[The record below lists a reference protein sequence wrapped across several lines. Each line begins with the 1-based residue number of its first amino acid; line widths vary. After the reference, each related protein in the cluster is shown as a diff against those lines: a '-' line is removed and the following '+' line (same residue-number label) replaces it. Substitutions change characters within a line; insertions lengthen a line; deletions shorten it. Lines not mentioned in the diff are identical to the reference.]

1 MQTTTKGRF
10 FMSKQKKTLFRG
22 AATALITPFSGGRID
37 FEAMGRLIERQI
49 KAGVAALVVAGTTG
63 ESATLTDP
71 EKVAL
76 FAFCAE
82 RIGGRVPLIAGVGC
96 ADTAHTVTLS
106 RSACAAGADALLVV
120 TPYYHRPS
128 QAGLQAHFTAVA
140 DAAEKPIILY
150 SVPGRTGVTVSTDT
164 YIALSE
170 HPNIIGVKEASTDMG
185 AVSALIDSC
194 GGRWDVYAG
203 NDDLTVPF
211 LSLGGAG
218 VISVLANVLPGA
230 VADVCRLWSE
240 GKPRLAAARAA
251 RYHCLSRALFAD
263 TNPVPVKSA
272 LAMMGL
278 CREEFRLP
286 LVPLC
291 DSTREHVRL
300 CMQELKLLNE

>member
-1 MQTTTKGRF
+1 
-10 FMSKQKKTLFRG
+10 MSKQKKTLFRG
-22 AATALITPFSGGRID
+22 AATALITPFSNGRID
-37 FEAMGRLIERQI
+37 FEALGNLIERQI
-49 KAGVAALVVAGTTG
+49 KGGIGALVIAGTTG
-63 ESATLTDP
+63 ESATLTDA
-71 EKVAL
+71 EKIAL

-96 ADTAHTVTLS
+96 ADTAHTVTLA

-120 TPYYHRPS
+120 TPYYNRPS

-140 DAAEKPIILY
+140 DAADKPIILY

-194 GGRWDVYAG
+194 GSRLSVYAG

-211 LSLGGAG
+211 LSLGGVG
-218 VISVLANVLPGA
+218 VISVLSNILPGA
-230 VADVCRLWSE
+230 VADVCRLWFE
-240 GKPRLAAARAA
+240 GKPRLSAARAA
-251 RYHCLSRALFAD
+251 RFHCLSRALFAD

-272 LAMMGL
+272 LSMMGL

-286 LVPLC
+286 LVPP
-291 DSTREHVRL
+291 STAVRERL
-300 CMQELKLLNE
+300 SACLGDLKLL

>member
-1 MQTTTKGRF
+1 
-10 FMSKQKKTLFRG
+10 MSKQKKTLFRG

-37 FEAMGRLIERQI
+37 FESLGNLIERQI
-49 KAGVAALVVAGTTG
+49 KGGISALVIAGTTG
-63 ESATLTDP
+63 ESATLSDA
-71 EKVAL
+71 EKIAL

-96 ADTAHTVTLS
+96 ADTAHTVTLA

-120 TPYYHRPS
+120 TPYYNRPS
-128 QAGLQAHFTAVA
+128 QAGLLAHFTSVA
-140 DAAEKPIILY
+140 DAAEKPVILY
-150 SVPGRTGVTVSTDT
+150 SVPGRTGVAVSTDT
-164 YIALSE
+164 YIALSD
-170 HPNIIGVKEASTDMG
+170 HPNIVGVKEASTDMG

-194 GGRWDVYAG
+194 GTRLSVYAG

-211 LSLGGAG
+211 LSLGSVG
-218 VISVLANVLPGA
+218 VISVLSNVIPAA
-230 VADVCRLWSE
+230 VSDICRLWFE

-251 RYHCLSRALFAD
+251 RFHCLSRALFAD

-286 LVPLC
+286 LVPPVEP
-291 DSTREHVRL
+291 TREQLRL
-300 CMQELKLLNE
+300 CLQELKLLGE